1 MQVRDGMTPTV
12 LTVGPDH
19 TLRAVARLMSERRVG
34 AAIVIDP
41 DGHGPGIVTERDI
54 LISLG
59 PDQDPD
65 REAVADHLT
74 RDVVFAAP
82 DWSLEEA
89 AAAMVRGGFR
99 HLIVLERGETVGVLS
114 VRDVVR
120 CWTDDGA
127 ICPVPAS
134 ARWGEGTRWGASG
147 LEARARW
154 RAARGARRSPCRSS
168 SGSSSTSWR
177 VSVIQRQMHR
187 PSAALRRSSA
197 RSSS

>member
-1 MQVRDGMTPTV
+1 MQVREGMTPTV

-19 TLRAVARLMSERRVG
+19 TLRDTARLMSERQVG
-34 AAIVIDP
+34 AAVVMDP
-41 DGHGPGIVTERDI
+41 ESPGPGIVTERDI
-54 LISLG
+54 LHSIG
-59 PDQDPD
+59 AGHDPD
-65 REAVADHLT
+65 GEQVAEHLT

-99 HLIVLERGETVGVLS
+99 HLIVVEQGATVGILS

-134 ARWGEGTRWGASG
+134 VAEG
-147 LEARARW
+147 
-154 RAARGARRSPCRSS
+154 
-168 SGSSSTSWR
+168 
-177 VSVIQRQMHR
+177 
-187 PSAALRRSSA
+187 
-197 RSSS
+197 